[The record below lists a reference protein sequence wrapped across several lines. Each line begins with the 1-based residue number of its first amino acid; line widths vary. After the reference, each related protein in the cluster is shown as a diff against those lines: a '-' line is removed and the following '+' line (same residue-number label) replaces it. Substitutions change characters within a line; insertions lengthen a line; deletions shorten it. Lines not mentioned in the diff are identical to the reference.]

1 MKKTNYA
8 KIPQKVLRQQKE
20 QIIRTLLPDLC
31 ARILADADRQVRRG
45 EKFIFLGSMNYPELN
60 GMYREDVRNDLVY
73 LLRKELKKHGLYMNS
88 YCFVYFKRDFTDA
101 LFCIGVIAMA
111 FVVVIAFIITLMI
124 AFIAYQYIA
133 I

>member
-1 MKKTNYA
+1 MKKVDDT
-8 KIPQKVLRQQKE
+8 KICREALKQQKE
-20 QIIRTLLPDLC
+20 QLIHALLPDLC

-111 FVVVIAFIITLMI
+111 FVVVITFVIAMMLAFTV
-124 AFIAYQYIA
+124 YQFA